1 MIEVTL
7 EEASAVMIGIEEAA
21 GTQVVVSVICLYTDT
36 ATGEGSGDN
45 HYSATTAILSKAT
58 LGKMILGKGA

>member
-21 GTQVVVSVICLYTDT
+21 GTQVVVSVTCSYTDT
-36 ATGEGSGDN
+36 AMGEGSGDG
-45 HYSATTAILSKAT
+45 HYSPTTAILSKAT

>member
-21 GTQVVVSVICLYTDT
+21 VKEVAVNVTCLYTDT
-36 ATGEGSGDN
+36 ATGEGSGDG
-45 HYSATTAILSKAT
+45 HYSATTAILGITT